1 MSLGITSVARR
12 LHKLI
17 SKLVHLIEKML
28 LLPTTIQAKQRRKW
42 RRRSLN
48 DFSREVEAIFTHH
61 LSTEKMLAMSRDIC
75 VQLNANAKTS
85 DISMLPS
92 FTHTLPTGTEMGT
105 YLALDVGGSTL
116 RISLVELSGKDGGM
130 QSRLTKS
137 VFISEEVKRLRGKEF
152 FAWMAEN
159 IDDALSSD
167 NRRYG
172 YGEEPL
178 LTGLSWSFPLEQTS
192 VGGAR
197 ILPMGK
203 GFLCSEGITGHD
215 LGELISEACS
225 KRSLNIKMAA
235 LVNDS
240 SATLLSKAYTVPSTR
255 MSLIVGTGTNAAI
268 HFPVHAIGDN
278 KFGQRDPEWFAEAKR
293 VIVNTELSMYG
304 GNNILTRSRWDEML
318 NREHIKPDFQP
329 LEYMTTG
336 RYLGEIVRLIIVEA
350 VKTAGLF
357 NGTLPS
363 SMEKPYSFDTA
374 IVSCIETDNTAALT
388 ASSGYLQKL
397 HSFAEPPTPTDMM
410 FLKSVCMSVS
420 RRAAAYLATAIFSL
434 WTVCNE
440 HERSDPDA
448 GCSYADP
455 PSISIACDGA
465 VILKYP
471 GFRERCQA
479 YLDQLVVSASEGEA
493 AIIGD
498 KSTTTS
504 VKPVTNITLDIATD
518 DSTIYGAAVAV
529 AVAVAGQKS
538 DSQ

>member
-1 MSLGITSVARR
+1 
-12 LHKLI
+12 
-17 SKLVHLIEKML
+17 ML

-42 RRRSLN
+42 RRRSLD
-48 DFSREVEAIFTHH
+48 DFSREIDAIFTQH
-61 LSTEKMLAMSRDIC
+61 LSSENMLAMSRNIC
-75 VQLNANAKTS
+75 LQLNENAKAS

-92 FTHTLPTGTEMGT
+92 FTHTLPTGTETGT

-116 RISLVELSGKDGGM
+116 RISLIQLNGKAGAM

-137 VFISEEVKRLRGKEF
+137 VFISEEVKRLKGKEF

-167 NRRYG
+167 DRRYG
-172 YGEEPL
+172 YGKEPL

-203 GFLCSEGITGHD
+203 GFLCSEGTTGLD

-268 HFPVHAIGDN
+268 LFPVHAIGHD
-278 KFGQRDPEWFAEAKR
+278 KFGQRDAEWFAEAKR

-304 GNNILTRSRWDEML
+304 GNNILMRSRWDELL

-357 NGTLPS
+357 GGTLPS

-374 IVSCIETDNTAALT
+374 IVSCIEADKTAALT
-388 ASSGYLQKL
+388 TSSGFLQKL
-397 HSFAEPPTPTDMM
+397 HSFPEPPTPMDMM
-410 FLKSVCMSVS
+410 FLKSVCISVS
-420 RRAAAYLATAIFSL
+420 RRAAAYLATAVFSL
-434 WTVCNE
+434 WAVCNE
-440 HERSDPDA
+440 HERSIRTANDSP
-448 GCSYADP
+448 SEP

-471 GFRERCQA
+471 GFREQCQA
-479 YLDQLVVSASEGEA
+479 YLDQLVVSASGEETVITGNTYTA
-493 AIIGD
+493 
-498 KSTTTS
+498 SS
-504 VKPVTNITLDIATD
+504 VKPVSNITLDIATD

-529 AVAVAGQKS
+529 AVAVADQKS
-538 DSQ
+538 NLR